1 MQRTDV
7 VVGQW
12 ERDSGGVSWASI
24 LAGAVAAAALSL
36 ILLALGS
43 GLGLSAVSPWS
54 YAGMSGTGLGISAIA
69 WLMFMAA
76 TSSGLGGYLA
86 GRLRPK
92 WQVPSDETFFRDT
105 AHGFLSWAVA
115 TVLSAGLLAGAA
127 TAMLGTAAKATGAVA
142 GTAVTAAAAAA
153 GSATAGQGSAGS
165 RAEDSANYFVD
176 MLFRGSR
183 VADPGT
189 DPRAIRGEAMTII
202 ARSFPDAELSPAD
215 RSYVA
220 QLVSQRTGISQS
232 EAEQRVVQ
240 VAAAAKAAA
249 EATTARAKGVAE
261 EARRA
266 TLHVALWI
274 FISLLLGAF
283 CAALAASIGGRQ
295 RDEWSRA
302 DV

>member
-1 MQRTDV
+1 
-7 VVGQW
+7 
-12 ERDSGGVSWASI
+12 
-24 LAGAVAAAALSL
+24 
-36 ILLALGS
+36 
-43 GLGLSAVSPWS
+43 
-54 YAGMSGTGLGISAIA
+54 
-69 WLMFMAA
+69 
-76 TSSGLGGYLA
+76 
-86 GRLRPK
+86 
-92 WQVPSDETFFRDT
+92 
-105 AHGFLSWAVA
+105 VA

-127 TAMLGTAAKATGAVA
+127 TSMLGTAAKATGAVA
-142 GTAVTAAAAAA
+142 GTAVTAAAVAA
-153 GSATAGQGSAGS
+153 GSAATGAGAG
-165 RAEDSANYFVD
+165 AGAKNDDSANYFVD

-183 VADPGT
+183 AADPGT

-202 ARSFPDAELSPAD
+202 ARALPDGDLSPAD

-220 QLVSQRTGISQS
+220 QLVSQRTGISQT

-249 EATTARAKGVAE
+249 DAAAAKAKAVAE

-302 DV
+302 AA

>member
-1 MQRTDV
+1 MQRTDE
-7 VVGQW
+7 VVGNV
-12 ERDSGGVSWASI
+12 ERDAGGVSWASI

-54 YAGMSGTGLGISAIA
+54 YAGVSGTGLGIAAIA
-69 WLMFMAA
+69 WLMVMAA
-76 TSSGLGGYLA
+76 ASSGLGGYLA

-127 TAMLGTAAKATGAVA
+127 TSMLGTAVKTTGAVA

-153 GSATAGQGSAGS
+153 GSAAAGPASGAKG
-165 RAEDSANYFVD
+165 EESANYFVD

-202 ARSFPDAELSPAD
+202 ARALPDAELSPAD

-249 EATTARAKGVAE
+249 DAAAAKAKAVAE

-302 DV
+302 AA

>member
-1 MQRTDV
+1 MQRTEGIVD
-7 VVGQW
+7 GW
-12 ERDSGGVSWASI
+12 ERDGGGVSWASI

-54 YAGMSGTGLGISAIA
+54 YAGVSGTGLGIAAIA

-76 TSSGLGGYLA
+76 ASSGLGGYLA

-92 WQVPSDETFFRDT
+92 WPVPSDETFFRDT

-115 TVLSAGLLAGAA
+115 TVLSGGLLAGAA
-127 TAMLGTAAKATGAVA
+127 TAMLGTVAKATGAAA

-153 GSATAGQGSAGS
+153 GSAVSGPASGARSD
-165 RAEDSANYFVD
+165 DSANYFVD

-189 DPRAIRGEAMTII
+189 DPRAIRSEAMTII
-202 ARSFPDAELSPAD
+202 ARSLPDAELSPAD

-249 EATTARAKGVAE
+249 DATAAKARAIADD
-261 EARRA
+261 ARRA

-283 CAALAASIGGRQ
+283 CAALAATIGGRQ
-295 RDEWSRA
+295 RDEWSRTA
-302 DV
+302 P